1 MHELIGEVF
10 LKFLGNPILNKLTDA
25 ASVNLRSKRAVFSTD
40 SFVVKPLFFPKADI
54 GKLAIAGTVND
65 LLMLGAVPKYISLSF
80 ILQED
85 FPFSLLEKI
94 LSSIA
99 SAAKKAGV
107 VVVTGDTKVVDR
119 ASCDGIFI
127 NTSGIGEKLPLVDL
141 DYSRIKEN
149 DAVLINGYIG
159 QHGVAIISA
168 RENLGFNVR
177 SDCESLEGL
186 VIPVLKEFKKE
197 IHFLRDP
204 TRGGLATTLNEV
216 ALKSGFGI
224 VVDEQEIP
232 ISDDVDYACQILG
245 LEPLYMACEGKAVFI
260 VNKKIAPSL
269 LKFLRKTGLGRK
281 AKIFGK
287 IQKVPAKKVIAKT
300 EVGTFRIVDMQDGE
314 PLPRIC

>member
-1 MHELIGEVF
+1 MKTEERKVSLSHGSGGRLMHELIGEVF
-10 LKFLGNPILNKLTDA
+10 LKFLGNPVLNKLTDA
-25 ASVNLRSKRAVFSTD
+25 APINLRSKRIVFSTD
-40 SFVVKPLFFPKADI
+40 SFVVKPLFFSGADI

-65 LLMLGAVPKYISLSF
+65 LLMLGAVPRYISLSF
-80 ILQED
+80 ILQEN
-85 FPFSLLEKI
+85 FSFSLLEKI
-94 LSSIA
+94 LSSLA

-127 NTSGIGEKLPLVDL
+127 NTSGIGERLPLVDL

-186 VIPVLKEFKKE
+186 IIAVLKEFKKE

-204 TRGGLATTLNEV
+204 TRGGLATTLNEI

-224 VVDEQEIP
+224 V
-232 ISDDVDYACQILG
+232 S
-245 LEPLYMACEGKAVFI
+245 M
-260 VNKKIAPSL
+260 NKSCL
-269 LKFLRKTGLGRK
+269 LAR
-281 AKIFGK
+281 
-287 IQKVPAKKVIAKT
+287 
-300 EVGTFRIVDMQDGE
+300 M
-314 PLPRIC
+314 